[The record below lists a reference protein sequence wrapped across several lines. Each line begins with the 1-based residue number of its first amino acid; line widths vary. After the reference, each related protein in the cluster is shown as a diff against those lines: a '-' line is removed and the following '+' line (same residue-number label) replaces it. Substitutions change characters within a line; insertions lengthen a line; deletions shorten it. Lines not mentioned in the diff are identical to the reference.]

1 MAAGGPANV
10 DAISGRPLPF
20 NDPQA
25 VPPARHCFDK
35 FLANDNEIG
44 ITVGP
49 NTSVELSRCNVQN
62 TQFAALQMANGLA
75 NAATLANTTAAGTPC
90 PSLDGISCRTPAEE
104 LACPDCKQGGKSFL
118 AVSGAGISA
127 LTNIKVRQCV
137 LGPDE
142 NGIPSSGLNP
152 ALPPLV
158 VGADLKAI
166 GEVDGLTIAGRVA
179 SLGKAP
185 IQVGLGA
192 DNLLDSLVT
201 LDIRASNVAVE
212 TVSIALDNRD
222 STNADQSG
230 INANDVCYSTGD
242 GLCSSGEPLIA
253 SAESDPEAAALDAAA
268 AAMAS
273 SVEKPAGSDV
283 QGPLKCYSSEPKGTP
298 PDPIPVTVTDLFTGE
313 FVNVDVLRPFDLC
326 IPVNKDREG
335 VPDPV
340 SNLECYEI
348 QGDDPP
354 NINVTVST
362 QFGTYDLGLI
372 NAKTL
377 CVPAVT
383 VRGGGTLPD
392 AEGALSHF
400 ICYLTS
406 RDPAEDVDVLLE
418 DGFETK
424 QTTVKGEPFMVC
436 NAAQTN
442 GASVDPDD
450 DDHLAC
456 YQISDAE
463 GEPQFPGDF
472 EPPVNV
478 TDQFNPTG
486 ADLDIV
492 RSRLLCER
500 AKVVVR

>member
-1 MAAGGPANV
+1 V
-10 DAISGRPLPF
+10 
-20 NDPQA
+20 
-25 VPPARHCFDK
+25 
-35 FLANDNEIG
+35 
-44 ITVGP
+44 
-49 NTSVELSRCNVQN
+49 
-62 TQFAALQMANGLA
+62 
-75 NAATLANTTAAGTPC
+75 
-90 PSLDGISCRTPAEE
+90 
-104 LACPDCKQGGKSFL
+104 
-118 AVSGAGISA
+118 
-127 LTNIKVRQCV
+127 KVRQCV
-137 LGPDE
+137 LSG
-142 NGIPSSGLNP
+142 SGLNP

-158 VGADLKAI
+158 VDPDTLKAI
-166 GEVDGLTIAGRVA
+166 GEPGGLTIAGRVA

-185 IQVGLGA
+185 IQLALGP
-192 DNLLDSLVT
+192 DNLVHPLVT
-201 LDIRASNVAVE
+201 LDMRASNVAVE

-222 STNADQSG
+222 SVKADQSG
-230 INANDVCYSTGD
+230 INANDVCYSTGG

-283 QGPLKCYSSEPKGTP
+283 QGPLKCYSSEPKGTR

-313 FVNVDVLRPFDLC
+313 EVNVDVLRPFDLC
-326 IPVNKDREG
+326 TPANKDREG

-383 VRGGGTLPD
+383 ARGGGTLSD

-406 RDPAEDVDVLLE
+406 RDSAEDIDVLLE

-424 QTTVKGEPFMVC
+424 QTTVRGEPFMVC
-436 NAAQTN
+436 NAVQIK
-442 GASVDPDD
+442 GAFADPE
-450 DDHLAC
+450 DHLAC
-456 YQISDAE
+456 YQISDAQ
-463 GEPQFPGDF
+463 GEPQFPGDV
-472 EPPVNV
+472 ENV
-478 TDQFNPTG
+478 TDRFNLTG